1 MKYRKRSGIYVLLAG
16 LMALTNSCNDKQK
29 AVVRLLDHKTLKDFP
44 SASAIEYA
52 DNRLYIFGD
61 DAAYMLITDTS
72 YNRMD
77 TVLYDVDTTYRI
89 SKASKADI
97 ESTTL
102 IISNNEKYLYALGSM
117 SGKNRSRL
125 FYFPLADI
133 HTYLSIDYSPFAQKL
148 TEVPELNIEGM
159 ALAGS
164 KLILANRANNTN
176 RINKLIVAGNNLYE
190 YKTLPPP
197 RVIDLRIDSQKLIGI
212 SGLYYVEE
220 KDLLLF
226 TASEED
232 TKSAVEDGTINDSYL
247 GLISRFSIKLEDKTI
262 QPDQL
267 IKLASIDKVFEK
279 QKIESV
285 CLQYQKG
292 DSLVLH
298 LAADN
303 DNGQSSFFKIS
314 VQLAR

>member
-1 MKYRKRSGIYVLLAG
+1 
-16 LMALTNSCNDKQK
+16 MALTNSCNHKEK

-44 SASAIEYA
+44 SASAIEYN
-52 DNRLYIFGD
+52 DGRLYIFGD

-72 YNRMD
+72 YNRVD

-89 SKASKADI
+89 SKSSKADI

-102 IISNNEKYLYALGSM
+102 IVNNNEKFLYALGSM
-117 SGKNRSRL
+117 SAKNRSRL

-133 HTYLSIDYSPFAQKL
+133 HTFLSMDYSPFAQKL
-148 TEVPELNIEGM
+148 KAVPELNIEGM
-159 ALAGS
+159 TLVGS

-176 RINKLIVAGNNLYE
+176 RTNKFIIAGNNLYE

-197 RVIDLRIDSQKLIGI
+197 RVVDLRIDSQKVIGI

-232 TKSAVEDGTINDSYL
+232 TKSAIEDGIINDSYL
-247 GLISRFSIKLEDKTI
+247 GMISRFSLKLEDKTI

-267 IKLASIDKVFEK
+267 IRLSSIDRVFEK

-285 CLQYQKG
+285 CMQYQNA

-314 VQLAR
+314 VQLKP